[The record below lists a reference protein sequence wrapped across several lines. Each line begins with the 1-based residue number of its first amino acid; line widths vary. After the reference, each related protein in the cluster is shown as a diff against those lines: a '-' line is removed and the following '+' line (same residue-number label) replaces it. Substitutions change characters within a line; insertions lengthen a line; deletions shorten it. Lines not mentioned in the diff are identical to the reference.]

1 MVWIAWCEPDT
12 VPAAESS
19 PNPVSAARI
28 GGRGPVQPGQRGVR
42 ILAQP
47 CLEKPGERERQRLAW
62 LGAGKPGEVA
72 VPLGVRAGR
81 REPGGEDDRGVPV
94 GAGPAGRRLE

>member
-1 MVWIAWCEPDT
+1 M
-12 VPAAESS
+12 PAAESS

-28 GGRGPVQPGQRGVR
+28 GGRGPV
-42 ILAQP
+42 QP